1 MRQVTRLSPL
11 RLGRSG
17 KSHLVPS
24 VHSPRIRL
32 ASAAF
37 LALTLRVSALYGHQ
51 RLSEGDAYMATSV
64 WKGYLTFG
72 LISIPIR
79 LFSAARGERISLN
92 QLHSVCHSRIKMPL
106 FCPVCDRKVER
117 NEIVKGY
124 EYEKDQYVL
133 FDEKELDKIEPE
145 SARSMEILEFVG
157 LEEID
162 PLYYEYSYSVRP
174 EDEGRKAYQLLLD
187 AMEESGYAAIA
198 KITMHQ
204 REHIVVIRPRDNGMT
219 LHTMF
224 YANEIRAVAEYGKR
238 TPAAEPKEAEK
249 KLATQLIES
258 LAAKFEPEKYKDQY
272 QESMKAMIA
281 AKQAGQEVTEVPHA
295 KMAPVI
301 DLMEALKKSIAEKEK
316 PAGAKKP
323 PVRAVPAASAREQ
336 EQETRTP
343 KRKRSAG

>member
-1 MRQVTRLSPL
+1 
-11 RLGRSG
+11 
-17 KSHLVPS
+17 
-24 VHSPRIRL
+24 
-32 ASAAF
+32 
-37 LALTLRVSALYGHQ
+37 
-51 RLSEGDAYMATSV
+51 MATSV

-79 LFSAARGERISLN
+79 LFSAARGERVSLN

-106 FCPVCDRKVER
+106 WCPVCDRKVER

-133 FDEKELDKIEPE
+133 FDEKELEKIEPE
-145 SARSMEILEFVG
+145 SARSMEILEFVRVD
-157 LEEID
+157 EID
-162 PLYYEYSYSVRP
+162 PLYYESSYYVTP

-187 AMEESGYAAIA
+187 AMEESGYAAVA

-204 REHIVVIRPRDNGMT
+204 REHIVVIRPRANGMT

-224 YANEIRAVAEYGKR
+224 YTNEIREVAEYGKR

-281 AKQAGQEVTEVPHA
+281 AKQAGQEVAEVPHA

-301 DLMEALKKSIAEKEK
+301 DLMEALKKSIAEKSQ
-316 PAGAKKP
+316 PAAKKP
-323 PVRAVPAASAREQ
+323 PVRAVPATSSRRE
-336 EQETRTP
+336 EETRTA
-343 KRKRSAG
+343 KKKRSAG